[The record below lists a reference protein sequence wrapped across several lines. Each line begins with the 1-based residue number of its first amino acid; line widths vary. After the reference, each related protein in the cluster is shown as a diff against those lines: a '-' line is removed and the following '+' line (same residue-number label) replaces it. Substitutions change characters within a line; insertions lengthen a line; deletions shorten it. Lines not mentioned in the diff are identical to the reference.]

1 MISPSGITGLDHV
14 ALIVRDLG
22 AARERYSALLG
33 CEPNWHGADGGAE
46 HVWYQLDNMA
56 LDIICPTGPGFTGD
70 MAKAH
75 LDAHGESMWALAYA
89 TPDLDGFHK
98 LLTRRGVK
106 ATEPHPLRS
115 SKIDRSD
122 KRYWQ
127 MFSTTFAGVNTFL
140 IEQKPDAAPWPRC
153 EMTTSSGVTGLDHVV
168 VRTTAPDRVLA
179 NYGARLGL
187 DLRLDR
193 TAPEFGTRFLFFRCG
208 DLVIE
213 VVNDLKAD
221 YSDAPDSLWGF
232 TWRTD
237 DLDVAHARVA
247 AAGFNISEIRKGRR
261 PGSRVFTVRDGTY
274 VPTLFIG
281 T

>member
-1 MISPSGITGLDHV
+1 MITALDHV
-14 ALIVRDLG
+14 ALIVRDLH

-46 HVWYQLDNMA
+46 HIWFQLDNMA
-56 LDIICPTGPGFTGD
+56 LDVICPTGPGFTGD

-75 LDAHGESMWALAYA
+75 LDAHGESIWAIAYA
-89 TPDLDGFHK
+89 TPDLDAAHK

-106 ATEPHPLRS
+106 ATDPHPLRS

-122 KRYWQ
+122 KRFWR
-127 MFSTTFAGVNTFL
+127 MFSTAFAGVNTFL
-140 IEQKPDAAPWPRC
+140 IEQKPDAAPWPRS
-153 EMTTSSGVTGLDHVV
+153 EMLTPSGVTALDHVV
-168 VRTTAPDRVLA
+168 VRTPAPERALA
-179 NYGARLGL
+179 NYGAKLGL

-193 TAPEFGTRFLFFRCG
+193 TAPEWGSRLLFFRCG
-208 DLVIE
+208 DLTVEIAH
-213 VVNDLKAD
+213 DLKAGV
-221 YSDAPDSLWGF
+221 SDAPDDVWGM
-232 TWRTD
+232 TWRTGD
-237 DLDVAHARVA
+237 IDAAHARIA

-261 PGSRVFTVRDGTY
+261 DGSRVFTVRDGTY

>member
-1 MISPSGITGLDHV
+1 MITALDHV
-14 ALIVRDLG
+14 ALIVRDLNV
-22 AARERYSALLG
+22 ARERYSALLG

-46 HVWYQLDNMA
+46 HIWFQLDNMA
-56 LDIICPTGPGFTGD
+56 LDVICPTGPGFTGD

-75 LDAHGESMWALAYA
+75 LDAHGESIWAIAYA
-89 TPDLDGFHK
+89 TPDLDAAHK

-106 ATEPHPLRS
+106 ATDPHPLRS

-122 KRYWQ
+122 KRFWR
-127 MFSTTFAGVNTFL
+127 MFSTAFADVNTFL
-140 IEQKPDAAPWPRC
+140 IEQKPDAAPWPRS
-153 EMTTSSGVTGLDHVV
+153 EMLTPSGVTALDHVV
-168 VRTTAPDRVLA
+168 VRTPAPERALA
-179 NYGARLGL
+179 NYGAKLGL

-193 TAPEFGTRFLFFRCG
+193 TAPKWGSRLLFFRCG
-208 DLVIE
+208 DLTVEIAH
-213 VVNDLKAD
+213 DLKAGV
-221 YSDAPDSLWGF
+221 SDAPDDVWGM

-237 DLDVAHARVA
+237 DIDAAHARIA

-261 PGSRVFTVRDGTY
+261 DGTRVFTVRDGTY